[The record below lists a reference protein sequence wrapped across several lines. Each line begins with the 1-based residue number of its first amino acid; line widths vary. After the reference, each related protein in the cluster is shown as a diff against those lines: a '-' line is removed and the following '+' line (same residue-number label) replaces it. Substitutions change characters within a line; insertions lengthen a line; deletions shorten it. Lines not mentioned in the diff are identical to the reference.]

1 MLGNKAMT
9 AVALTLLTGCASS
22 GQIAVRP
29 LPTVLAQGDR
39 PVSFRIAE
47 ARGQYALGNVALALE
62 SFRKALRD
70 DPASV
75 DALVGMAGC
84 YDAMGRFDV
93 SRGQYEA
100 ALAIA
105 PADTR
110 ILGQFAASLQ
120 HQGLASEAEAV
131 RQEMAAR
138 AVTPLAAA
146 AAPAAV
152 TVAMPAARP
161 VPAITLPAA
170 DVRDRAEATVTL
182 VEVAP
187 ILVAPVP
194 ASIEAQVP
202 LEPAAP
208 AVVLASGTISAPQS
222 APVPLVQQLALV
234 VPPTPRPVIEQ
245 IVAVAPTPAALPVP
259 VVARIIPTPVIDSI
273 AAAVEP
279 APFDP
284 PLVAPVEVAD
294 AMPAAIGNG
303 PRLERLT
310 LGEVALVTTPA
321 RQPARPRPSQVPRAM
336 APAIL
341 ARAAT
346 PVRFSSL
353 APPLADQQSLRTDG
367 RERVLLV
374 LNAARVQG
382 LAARTRHYLAGQGV
396 RQALVGD
403 APRVRDHSVIIAP
416 PSQWARAKALARSL
430 KFGPRMIRGSRLML
444 VLGRD
449 SVDAARG

>member
-22 GQIAVRP
+22 GRLAIRP

-84 YDAMGRFDV
+84 YDAMGRYDV

-110 ILGQFAASLQ
+110 VLGQFAASLQ
-120 HQGLASEAEAV
+120 HQGLASEAAAV
-131 RQEMAAR
+131 RHEMAAR
-138 AVTPLAAA
+138 AAPPLAA

-152 TVAMPAARP
+152 TVAMPAARV
-161 VPAITLPAA
+161 VPTITLPAA
-170 DVRDRAEATVTL
+170 DARDRAEATVTL

-187 ILVAPVP
+187 TLISPVP
-194 ASIEAQVP
+194 APIESQVP
-202 LEPAAP
+202 LAPTAP
-208 AVVLASGTISAPQS
+208 AVILASTTMPAPQLVS
-222 APVPLVQQLALV
+222 VPLAQLLALV
-234 VPPTPRPVIEQ
+234 VPPAPRPVIEPV
-245 IVAVAPTPAALPVP
+245 VAVAPTPVAVAVPTVARVIPAP
-259 VVARIIPTPVIDSI
+259 VVAS
-273 AAAVEP
+273 AAPAVEP
-279 APFDP
+279 ARFDP
-284 PLVAPVEVAD
+284 PLVVPVDVAD
-294 AMPAAIGNG
+294 AMPAAISYG

-310 LGEVALVTTPA
+310 LGEVALVTTPV
-321 RQPARPRPSQVPRAM
+321 RQPIRPRPAPTPLAM
-336 APAIL
+336 PPAIL

-353 APPLADQQSLRTDG
+353 APPLADQQSLRIDG

-382 LAARTRHYLAGQGV
+382 LAARTRRYLAGHGV
-396 RQALVGD
+396 REALVGD
-403 APRVRDHSVIIAP
+403 APRVRERSVIIAP

-430 KFGPRMIRGSRLML
+430 KFAPRTIRGTRLML